1 MKRVVTTLLQNF
13 DNMPANVLLIAATN
27 HEHLLDPAIWRR
39 FNVTITLE
47 LPNEKQRISMIQKW
61 IDKYDIQ
68 GKVSAKSLAKV
79 TKGLSG
85 AGIEELMTSAAKKA
99 LINDSMRTSDIV
111 TILVQQKTK
120 FSDGGDETMK
130 VICEMLDSGVSLRA
144 AAEAL
149 GVTHSTLEYQV
160 KKYRGEE

>member
-1 MKRVVTTLLQNF
+1 
-13 DNMPANVLLIAATN
+13 
-27 HEHLLDPAIWRR
+27 
-39 FNVTITLE
+39 
-47 LPNEKQRISMIQKW
+47 
-61 IDKYDIQ
+61 
-68 GKVSAKSLAKV
+68 
-79 TKGLSG
+79 
-85 AGIEELMTSAAKKA
+85 MTAAAKKA
-99 LINDSMRTSDIV
+99 LISGSMKTSDIV

-120 FSDGGDETMK
+120 FSDSGDETMK